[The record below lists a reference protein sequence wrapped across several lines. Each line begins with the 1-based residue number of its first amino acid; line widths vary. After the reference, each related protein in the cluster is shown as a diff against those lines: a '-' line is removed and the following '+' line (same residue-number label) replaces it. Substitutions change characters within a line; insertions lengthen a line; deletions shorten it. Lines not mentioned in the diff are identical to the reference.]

1 MGYGQKKYT
10 RSTLCCGSCQTTSGC
25 DCRPCR
31 KQPDS
36 NEDIFNSWEFY
47 FGRAFRIL
55 PVYYLTLILAI
66 LHQYAIGALAAPPD
80 LYFNI
85 GRTLAS
91 IFLIQAWIIYS
102 WFTPYGASWT
112 VSTLFFFYLA
122 FPR

>member
-55 PVYYLTLILAI
+55 PVYYLTLILA
-66 LHQYAIGALAAPPD
+66 AIPQAALAAPPD

-112 VSTLFFFYLA
+112 VSTLFFFYLV